1 MIAPFA
7 FRRPRVAG
15 PTRALAR
22 ARDGGLSRADSCSPR
37 YGPAKSL
44 YRHEPDSYATD
55 VTRRPRTRSTSVPAP
70 RFDAPAPNGRPRHG
84 SRIAIGLAFTC
95 LFAANA
101 PLHPATGDEP
111 PPAPVPAPKTDPAAE
126 LKLFVDRVNK
136 AIDDGQKF
144 ILSAQLEDGTW
155 KGLSTPTTNTSYG
168 EQALALLAL
177 AKTGVKPDHKQ
188 MQRGLAA
195 LDTLIGK
202 QKVAVFNNEPH
213 THATYSAACVAM
225 LLDALYAEHPTIGPD
240 GKPTANKVKASLP
253 VSATALLR
261 EIVTFFEAKRIDK
274 AIVDGFG
281 WLTAN
286 WSVTDNPGVAQSWHY
301 DYLYGMER
309 SCSLKRMRFVGS
321 HDWYREGADVLLDA
335 QKDGGDGP
343 AVGGAQTRYA
353 QTAFALLF
361 LKRATS
367 PTRFHAPAVT
377 GGPDD
382 EPTDGPTDGH

>member
-1 MIAPFA
+1 MN
-7 FRRPRVAG
+7 R
-15 PTRALAR
+15 
-22 ARDGGLSRADSCSPR
+22 
-37 YGPAKSL
+37 
-44 YRHEPDSYATD
+44 
-55 VTRRPRTRSTSVPAP
+55 
-70 RFDAPAPNGRPRHG
+70 
-84 SRIAIGLAFTC
+84 
-95 LFAANA
+95 
-101 PLHPATGDEP
+101 
-111 PPAPVPAPKTDPAAE
+111 PPAPIPKSPPKTDPAAE
-126 LKLFVDRVNK
+126 LKLFVDRVNR

-144 ILSAQLEDGTW
+144 LLSAQLEDGTW

-286 WSVTDNPGVAQSWHY
+286 WSVTDNPGVAQS
-301 DYLYGMER
+301 
-309 SCSLKRMRFVGS
+309 
-321 HDWYREGADVLLDA
+321 
-335 QKDGGDGP
+335 
-343 AVGGAQTRYA
+343 
-353 QTAFALLF
+353 
-361 LKRATS
+361 
-367 PTRFHAPAVT
+367 
-377 GGPDD
+377 
-382 EPTDGPTDGH
+382 